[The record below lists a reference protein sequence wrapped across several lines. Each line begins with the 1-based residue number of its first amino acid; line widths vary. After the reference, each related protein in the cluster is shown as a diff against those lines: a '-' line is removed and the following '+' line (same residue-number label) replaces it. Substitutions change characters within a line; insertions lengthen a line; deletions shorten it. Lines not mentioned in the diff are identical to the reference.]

1 MNPILRG
8 FTKLGSF
15 SDLLFE
21 NRVLDGPA
29 RTLSGIFVSDI
40 AEQLDEPLRYRRGEH
55 KLSVPSDTADNG
67 HRAGLVQGVAIV
79 VFLTL
84 AVIPTLFVPEAETVV
99 GTLAVLAAQVL
110 PALVFGAA
118 AGDVLEITV
127 EPESV

>member
-8 FTKLGSF
+8 LTTLGSF

-29 RTLSGIFVSDI
+29 RTLSGMFVSDI
-40 AEQLDEPLRYRRGEH
+40 AEQLDEPVRFRRGEH
-55 KLSVPSDTADNG
+55 ALSVPEDSANNG

-84 AVIPTLFVPEAETVV
+84 AVIPVLFAPEVETAV
-99 GTLAVLAAQVL
+99 GTLAVLAAQLL
-110 PALVFGAA
+110 PVLVFGAA